1 VKVVFPR
8 GVELAKRT
16 TKRLTVEEKKEQL
29 LSGLVD
35 VRDQILVE
43 AAHFSPDM
51 AEAQFVG
58 TWDIQDLLAHLSGW
72 DITNLEAAQEIIEG
86 NVPSFYANH
95 DRDWKSYNATLIGE
109 FKRDD
114 VQTQLSLLRDTH
126 KKLIDFLQS
135 IPASE
140 FFEDRGIRWKGYKVI
155 LSRLLDVE
163 REDEKIHLEQ
173 IRKYVEIIQSQ
184 A

>member
-1 VKVVFPR
+1 
-8 GVELAKRT
+8 LAEKT
-16 TKRLTVEEKKEQL
+16 TKRLTVEEKKGQL

-35 VRDQILVE
+35 VRDQILEE
-43 AAHFSPDM
+43 ASHFSPDRV
-51 AEAQFVG
+51 EAKFVG

-72 DITNLEAAQEIIEG
+72 DITNLEAAQEIIQG
-86 NVPSFYANH
+86 KVPSFYQSH

-114 VQTQLSLLRDTH
+114 VQTQLSLLKDTH
-126 KKLIDFLQS
+126 RKLIAFLQS

-140 FFEDRGIRWKGYKVI
+140 FFEDRGIRWRGYKVI
-155 LSRLLDVE
+155 LSRLLEVE
-163 REDEKIHLEQ
+163 REDEKIHLNQ
-173 IRKYVEIIQSQ
+173 IRDYVDSIQSQ